1 MVVSLFMSVMML
13 MLVHDLKGRD
23 ICLTPCRRLRDICG
37 CDEGEI
43 LPQIAEQKCPVFVW
57 EPGGDGWQDWEEEK

>member
-23 ICLTPCRRLRDICG
+23 ICLTPCRRLRDVCG

-43 LPQIAEQKCPVFVW
+43 LPQITQQKCPVFV
-57 EPGGDGWQDWEEEK
+57 